1 MSNGRLAKLPKLIV
15 QLFNSLQNIK
25 IQRLTGRP
33 KDQGTMTEK
42 TFIDKKQTKAVL
54 PELNLMGRED
64 NSLVYICNLNLIK
77 F

>member
-1 MSNGRLAKLPKLIV
+1 MSNGRLAKFPKLIV

-25 IQRLTGRP
+25 IQRLSGRH
-33 KDQGTMTEK
+33 KHQDTMTKK

-54 PELNLMGRED
+54 AELNLMGRED
-64 NSLVYICNLNLIK
+64 NSLVYICSLNLEK